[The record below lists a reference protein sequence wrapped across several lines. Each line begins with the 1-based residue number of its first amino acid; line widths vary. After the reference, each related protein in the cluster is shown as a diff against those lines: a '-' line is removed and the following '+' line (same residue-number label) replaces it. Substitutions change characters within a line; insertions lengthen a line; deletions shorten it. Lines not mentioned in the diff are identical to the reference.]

1 MITTRKAC
9 FRTCNRYKPG
19 LCFDN
24 PSLKI
29 TNYSKSAN
37 NDLESSRTSSYVES
51 IFFKATALSWGNA
64 ELMTLSFL
72 RIARFSNPRKAASPT
87 AYTALALRVPIP
99 PSMVS
104 VEVVVGNEIIEG
116 GRDDVKDKLECLSR
130 PFMIA
135 TCEIA

>member
-1 MITTRKAC
+1 M
-9 FRTCNRYKPG
+9 
-19 LCFDN
+19 
-24 PSLKI
+24 
-29 TNYSKSAN
+29 
-37 NDLESSRTSSYVES
+37 
-51 IFFKATALSWGNA
+51 SWGNA

-135 TCEIA
+135 TYEIA